1 MKQLLEIV
9 PIVLFFVAYQMD
21 GKAIALGGWEH
32 NFDGIFSA
40 TAVLMIAATAG
51 FVLTCA
57 LERKFD
63 KRAAWMLLAICV
75 FGGATLL
82 YRNEAFI
89 QWKPTVFN
97 WAMAAAFLGSQ
108 FIGQKNLIERALGS
122 QLHLPKRVWKTLNL
136 VWVADFFAVGALNL
150 FVAFNFSEEAW
161 VDYKLYSAIGFTLLL
176 MVLTAIIISP
186 HLAEDGEGKLLEPD
200 EPEAR

>member
-1 MKQLLEIV
+1 MKQLLELV
-9 PIVLFFVAYQMD
+9 PIVLFFVVYQMD
-21 GKAIALGGWEH
+21 GKDIAIGGWEYH
-32 NFDGIFSA
+32 FDGIFSA
-40 TAVLMIAATAG
+40 TAVLMIAATAV
-51 FVLTCA
+51 FVISCA
-57 LERKFD
+57 MERKFD

-97 WAMAAAFLGSQ
+97 WAMAAVFLGSQ
-108 FIGQKNLIERALGS
+108 FIGERNLIERALGS
-122 QLHLPKRVWKTLNL
+122 QIHLPQRVWKTLNL
-136 VWVADFFAVGALNL
+136 VWVADFFVVGALNL

-176 MVLTAIIISP
+176 MVLTAVIIGP